1 MYSAMARRRT
11 ETNMQQLMCEVE
23 RLNVFRLLV
32 EVRHNLSIRVPYRT
46 LQSTTA
52 TIDPIIP
59 SSLI

>member
-32 EVRHNLSIRVPYRT
+32 EVRPKVFVYRMYQSNHNPHTLSPNSF
-46 LQSTTA
+46 Q
-52 TIDPIIP
+52 
-59 SSLI
+59 